1 MLNVDQIKA
10 DIRGNWAALIKDDR
24 NGNLK
29 PKNAAEKAH
38 QIFENTFDSEK
49 DYIVIGPDCLRDK
62 KRLVEKHGLITFSP
76 KKSGGAILGEKEW
89 SLLINDCFLLGAIC
103 RGKRVVVVNLKPESL
118 IIEKLW
124 NAKTKSFTT
133 MGRELA
139 ILKDAG
145 YVQVPDENEV
155 VLVADQHKPYASLKE
170 LWDRINNIT
179 DPSVLLHFVKV

>member
-1 MLNVDQIKA
+1 MLNVDQMKA

-89 SLLINDCFLLGAIC
+89 SLLINDCFLLGAIR

-139 ILKDAG
+139 ILKEAG
-145 YVQVPDENEV
+145 YVLVPNENGIGLEV
-155 VLVADQHKPYASLKE
+155 GKSNPYTSLCD
-170 LWDRINNIT
+170 LWDRINKS
-179 DPSVLLHFVKV
+179 DPSALLKFITG